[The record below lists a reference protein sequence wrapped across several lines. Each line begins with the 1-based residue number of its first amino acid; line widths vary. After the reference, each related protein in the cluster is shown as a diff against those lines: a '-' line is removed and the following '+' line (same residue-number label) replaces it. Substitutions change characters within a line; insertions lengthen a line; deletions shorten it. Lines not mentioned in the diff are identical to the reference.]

1 MDRGD
6 PGGGQRTAPNVGRRL
21 APTGGPP
28 LKDSQGPNWVV
39 LDHVVT
45 FHDLAIENHGGR
57 HGLRSQGLLEQAITR
72 PQRRWYYEGIE
83 SLARIAACYTA
94 SSSSSTR
101 SWTATSGPAGEQ
113 RECLPGET
121 GWSWYALPKT
131 PTGRSWD
138 SRPVQRTSIK
148 RNSWQSLFMSTCG
161 PVTRRAVS
169 RG

>member
-94 SSSSSTR
+94 SIVFIHPFVDGNKR
-101 SWTATSGPAGEQ
+101 
-113 RECLPGET
+113 T
-121 GWSWYALPKT
+121 GWGTA
-131 PTGRSWD
+131 RM
-138 SRPVQRTSIK
+138 
-148 RNSWQSLFMSTCG
+148 F
-161 PVTRRAVS
+161 TRRNGLELVCPTEDSYRAVLGFAAS
-169 RG
+169 TKDEHQEELLAEFVYEHLWPRY